1 MDTQLLVWI
10 AFNIFVI
17 VMLVVD
23 LKVFHRE
30 AHEISVKEALI
41 WSAIWIALA
50 LGFDVIIYFWHGSE
64 AALQF
69 LTGYLIEKSLSMDN
83 LFVFIMIFAYFAVA
97 PRYQHNVLFWGILGA
112 LIMRAI
118 FIAAGITL
126 IAKFQW
132 LILVFGAFLIYT
144 GFKLGFQ
151 RDEKIDPEK
160 NPVLKLVRRFI
171 PITDHYDGQK
181 FFVRYGGKLMATPL
195 FVVLI
200 VIETTDVIFA
210 IDSIP
215 AILAITTDPFIVY
228 TSNVFA
234 ILGLRALYFAL
245 AGVMRMFYYLHY
257 GLSLIL
263 IFVGVKMILS
273 KADMLPLVNLHE
285 IHIPAG
291 VALGVVGGILIIS
304 IIASVIWPP
313 KKEKPEEQN
322 ETTVTSDGKLG
333 AEHTHSR

>member
-1 MDTQLLVWI
+1 
-10 AFNIFVI
+10 
-17 VMLVVD
+17 MLVVD

-50 LGFDVIIYFWHGSE
+50 LCFNVAIYFWRGSE
-64 AALQF
+64 SALEF

-83 LFVFIMIFAYFAVA
+83 LFVFIMIFAYFGVA

-126 IAKFQW
+126 IMKFQW

-171 PITDHYDGQK
+171 PITDHYEGQK
-181 FFVRYGGKLMATPL
+181 FFVRHSGKLMATPL

-210 IDSIP
+210 LDSIP
-215 AILAITTDPFIVY
+215 AILAITQDPFIVY

-245 AGVMRMFYYLHY
+245 AGIMRMFHYLHY

-263 IFVGVKMILS
+263 MFVGVKMILS
-273 KADMLPLVNLHE
+273 KADMIPLLNLHE

-291 VALGVVGGILIIS
+291 VALAVVGGILILS
-304 IIASVIWPP
+304 IVASIIWPP
-313 KKEKPEEQN
+313 KEEKDEKTLNQDKTLEAKQP
-322 ETTVTSDGKLG
+322 
-333 AEHTHSR
+333 H

>member
-1 MDTQLLVWI
+1 MDTQPYIWI

-17 VMLVVD
+17 ILLIVD
-23 LKVFHRE
+23 LKIFHRE

-41 WSAIWIALA
+41 WSAVWIALA
-50 LGFDVIIYFWHGSE
+50 LIFNAVIYFWHGGE

-83 LFVFIMIFAYFAVA
+83 LFVFLMIFAYFGVL

-126 IAKFQW
+126 IAQFQW
-132 LILVFGAFLIYT
+132 VIFVFGAFLIYT
-144 GFKLGFQ
+144 GIKLAL
-151 RDEKIDPEK
+151 EKDTEIEPKK
-160 NPVLKLVRRFI
+160 NPVLKLVCRFV
-171 PITDHYDGQK
+171 PLTETFEGQK
-181 FFVRYGGKLMATPL
+181 FFVRRAGIFMATPL
-195 FVVLI
+195 FIVLI

-210 IDSIP
+210 LDSIP
-215 AILAITTDPFIVY
+215 AILAITTDPFLVY

-245 AGVMRMFYYLHY
+245 AGIMRMFHYLHY

-273 KADMLPLVNLHE
+273 KIHEVPLIGHGFTDF
-285 IHIPAG
+285 HIPSA
-291 VALGVVGGILIIS
+291 VALGMVGGILVIS
-304 IIASVIWPP
+304 IVASIIWPP
-313 KKEKPEEQN
+313 REEELAVAHSLVKPEQ
-322 ETTVTSDGKLG
+322 
-333 AEHTHSR
+333 AEPEKIR

>member
-1 MDTQLLVWI
+1 MDTQLPIWI
-10 AFNIFVI
+10 AFNVFVI

-23 LKVFHRE
+23 LRVFHRE
-30 AHEISVKEALI
+30 AHEISIKEALI

-50 LGFDVIIYFWHGSE
+50 LSFNVLIYFWHGSE
-64 AALQF
+64 AALHF

-126 IAKFQW
+126 IVKFQW

-151 RDEKIDPEK
+151 RDEQIDPEK
-160 NPVLKLVRRFI
+160 NPVLKLVRRFV
-171 PITDHYDGQK
+171 PITEHYEGQK
-181 FFVRYGGKLMATPL
+181 FFVRHAGKIMATPL
-195 FVVLI
+195 FIVLI

-210 IDSIP
+210 LDSIP
-215 AILAITTDPFIVY
+215 AILAITTDPFLVY

-245 AGVMRMFYYLHY
+245 SGIMRMFHYLHY

-273 KADMLPLVNLHE
+273 KADMIPLLNIHE
-285 IHIPAG
+285 IHIPAEI
-291 VALGVVGGILIIS
+291 ALAVVGGILAVS
-304 IIASVIWPP
+304 ILTSIIWPP
-313 KKEKPEEQN
+313 KDEHEKQN
-322 ETTVTSDGKLG
+322 KTTIDTDKALETKQL
-333 AEHTHSR
+333 H